1 MVTDSRTTA
10 TIVVADDHPL
20 VLAGVSAIFDGT
32 ADLRVVAQARGVE
45 SAVQAWEQWR
55 PSVGLFD
62 LRMADGDAVGA
73 ITRIRTFD
81 PGALILVMSSYD
93 NDEEVYRVIKSGAR
107 GYILK
112 DDEPEIIVGAIRTV
126 LAGKTYLA
134 PHVAGKLATRIS
146 ENTLSEREAQILTLV
161 AEGRSNDDI
170 ARTLHIS
177 ESTVKYHLRNAYS
190 KLGVTSRTAA
200 VSAAA
205 KRGMIT
211 I

>member
-1 MVTDSRTTA
+1 M
-10 TIVVADDHPL
+10 

-32 ADLRVVAQARGVE
+32 ADLRVVAQAPGVE
-45 SAVQAWEQWR
+45 AAVQAWEQWR

-73 ITRIRTFD
+73 ITRIRSFD
-81 PGALILVMSSYD
+81 PGAAILVMSSYD

-112 DDEPEIIVGAIRTV
+112 DDEPEFIVGAIRTV

-177 ESTVKYHLRNAYS
+177 ASTIKYHLRNAYA
-190 KLGVTSRTAA
+190 KLGVSSRTAA

-205 KRGMIT
+205 KRGIIT
-211 I
+211 M